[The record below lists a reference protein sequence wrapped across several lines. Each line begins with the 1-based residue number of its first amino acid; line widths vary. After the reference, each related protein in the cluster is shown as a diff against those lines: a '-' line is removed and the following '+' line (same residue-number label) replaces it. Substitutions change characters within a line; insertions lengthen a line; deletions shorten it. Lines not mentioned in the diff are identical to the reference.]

1 MKNAIVRKALTGF
14 MSAVLALCLLQPAM
28 LSYAEEFT
36 DEEFFEEELPEELL
50 IEEEFKDE
58 EFYGEDLEEE
68 DFGEEE
74 LAEENFPEESS
85 TEENFGE
92 YEPSAAEAEEPVSAA
107 FEEFEFVAVIRPDQK
122 FPEDPDG
129 TFGGKKEA
137 DELGEKALKLAAK
150 CIPFGSIIYHLTRE
164 HSKNPSDPAEFAE
177 DAATAVISTALDTL
191 MPGSSSIFSV
201 FKDAMKKLIF

>member
-50 IEEEFKDE
+50 IEEEFTDE

-74 LAEENFPEESS
+74 LAEENFPEK
-85 TEENFGE
+85 NFGE

-137 DELGEKALKLAAK
+137 DELGEKTLKLAAK

-201 FKDAMKKLIF
+201 VKDAMKKLIF